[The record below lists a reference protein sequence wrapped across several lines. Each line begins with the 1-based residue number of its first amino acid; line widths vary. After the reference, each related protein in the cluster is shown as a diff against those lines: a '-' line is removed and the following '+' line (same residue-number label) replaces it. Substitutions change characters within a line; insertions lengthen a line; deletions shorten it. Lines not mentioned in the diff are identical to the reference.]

1 MARKTIIEPQ
11 KVQNNIIKVWKI
23 CQKNILPKNTLII
36 NFYKYLLKKTQF
48 TGISKNSTKIL
59 ICLFTYTQYCLVVQ
73 FAADMMPFDGKK
85 LVGQKWVFKV

>member
-1 MARKTIIEPQ
+1 MTKNEP
-11 KVQNNIIKVWKI
+11 KKSKKYIIKMWKI
-23 CQKNILPKNTLII
+23 YQKNILPKNTLII

-48 TGISKNSTKIL
+48 TGISKNSTKIF

-85 LVGQKWVFKV
+85 LVCQKWVFKV

>member
-1 MARKTIIEPQ
+1 MKDRRYYIAKMKLWRQT
-11 KVQNNIIKVWKI
+11 V
-23 CQKNILPKNTLII
+23 I
-36 NFYKYLLKKTQF
+36 NFYQYLLKKTQF